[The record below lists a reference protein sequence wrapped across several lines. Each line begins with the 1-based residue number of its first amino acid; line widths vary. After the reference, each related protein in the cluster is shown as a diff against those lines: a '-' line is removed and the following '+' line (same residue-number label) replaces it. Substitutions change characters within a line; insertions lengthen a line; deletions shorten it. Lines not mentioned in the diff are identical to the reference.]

1 MSTPAEFFQK
11 KADELAANPDALTG
25 INATYQFSLAGDD
38 GGDWTMELSEAVKEV
53 REGPTDD
60 ASCTISMSAA
70 DFMAML
76 NGQLNP
82 QMAFMTGKLKVAG
95 EMGLALKLQAILS

>member
-1 MSTPAEFFQK
+1 MSTPAEFFNK
-11 KADELAANPDALTG
+11 KREELAANPDALTG
-25 INATYQFSLAGDD
+25 INATYQFALTGEPEGS
-38 GGDWTMELSEAVKEV
+38 WVMVLSDAEKSVN
-53 REGPTDD
+53 EGTSDD
-60 ASCTISMSAA
+60 ADCTITMDAG

-76 NGQLNP
+76 DGRLNP